1 APALGVRQCMN
12 SSEII
17 EKFESR
23 DSHSIWEATWEI
35 LRCAD
40 KTELK
45 KLMPYLKKFKE
56 IINGLDLG
64 GAIYSNKNSANLALS
79 HIEQSVTNICHC
91 SLFTQSPKFSP
102 SKEAEWGHVSLK
114 GSEIK
119 KELYEEHYDVVCNY
133 CGNQYFVREV
143 HGWHVP
149 WYEWKIA

>member
-1 APALGVRQCMN
+1 MD

-23 DSHSIWEATWEI
+23 DGHSIWEATWDI

-40 KTELK
+40 KTELI
-45 KLMPYLKKFKE
+45 KLIPHLESFKE
-56 IINGLDLG
+56 IIHGIDLG
-64 GAIYSNKNSANLALS
+64 GAIYSNKESAYLALS
-79 HIEQSVTNICHC
+79 HIEQSCTNICHC
-91 SLFTQSPKFSP
+91 SLFTQAQKFSP
-102 SKEAEWGHVSLK
+102 RKEADWGHVSLK

-119 KELYEEHYDVVCNY
+119 KDIYEEHFDVVCNY

-149 WYEWKIA
+149 WYEWEIA